1 LPDGEDKEQ
10 LFDTWPEAYDRWFTT
25 PIGTL
30 VKKYESELLLDL
42 LRPRPGEVILDGG
55 SGTGIFT
62 LDLCALGT
70 RVIGLD
76 LSRPMLLR
84 ARRKAAGCRFEPVVA
99 DMACLPFHG
108 EIFDRTVSVTAL
120 EFIQDGEG
128 AVREFFRVTKAGG
141 AIVVATLNR
150 LSPWAS
156 RRKAEAE
163 KGHPL
168 FQKVIFRSPDEL
180 ASLAPIEG
188 DIETAIHFQKDEA
201 PEKAPGIEADG
212 RTRRLLTG
220 AFVAVRWVKPGR
232 RYP

>member
-1 LPDGEDKEQ
+1 MKNREEKEQ

-25 PIGTL
+25 PIGIL

-42 LRPRPGEVILDGG
+42 LRPQPGEVILDGG
-55 SGTGIFT
+55 CGTGIFT
-62 LDLCALGT
+62 LDVCALGA

-84 ARRKAAGCRFEPVVA
+84 ARRKAEGLRFQSAVA
-99 DMACLPFHG
+99 DMSHLPFH
-108 EIFDRTVSVTAL
+108 EETFDRAVSVTAL
-120 EFIQDGEG
+120 EFIQDGER
-128 AVREFFRVTKAGG
+128 AVHELFRVTKAGG
-141 AIVVATLNR
+141 PIVVATLNR

-168 FQKVIFRSPDEL
+168 FQKVIFRSPDQL
-180 ASLAPIEG
+180 VSLAPVEG
-188 DIETAIHFQKDEA
+188 DVETAIHFQKDDA

-212 RTRRLLTG
+212 RKRKLMTG

-232 RYP
+232 RQT

>member
-1 LPDGEDKEQ
+1 MPELKGKEQ
-10 LFDTWPEAYDRWFTT
+10 LFDTWPEAYDRWFAT
-25 PIGTL
+25 PIGAL
-30 VKKYESELLLDL
+30 VKKYESELLLNL
-42 LRPRPGEVILDGG
+42 LRPRSGEVILDAGC
-55 SGTGIFT
+55 GTGIFT
-62 LDLCALGT
+62 LDVCALGA
-70 RVIGLD
+70 RVIGID

-84 ARRKAAGCRFEPVVA
+84 TKRKAEGCRFESVVA
-99 DMACLPFHG
+99 DMAYLPFHE
-108 EIFDRTVSVTAL
+108 EIFDKTVSVTAL

-128 AVREFFRVTKAGG
+128 TVRKLFRVTKAGG
-141 AIVVATLNR
+141 TIVVATLNR